1 MKKIFK
7 VLGYLLGA
15 FVILIVCGVAFVNFT
30 FPKVSP
36 AQDLTISH
44 SPDRVA
50 RGTYLANHVTVC
62 IDCHSA
68 RDFSQL
74 SGPIAPGT
82 FGSGGDRFDQ
92 SMGFPGVFYARN
104 ITPFGIS
111 DYTDGELYRLITTG
125 VTNEGRAMFP
135 LMPYGY
141 YGKMDPE
148 DIYDIIAYI
157 RTLEPIENEIPDSK
171 ADFPVSIILKTIPK
185 DASPQPKPA
194 KTDQVA
200 YGKYLMNAAACMDC
214 HSPVDAQGTILAGK
228 EYSGGREFAFP
239 DGSVVRSANLTN
251 DENTGLGSWSEGMF
265 VERFKQYLDS
275 GYQLP
280 KVQPGEFN
288 TIMPWTM
295 YAGMEEDDL
304 KAIYAYLKTVEPI
317 PNQVVKFS
325 PPEASSE

>member
-7 VLGYLLGA
+7 VVAYLLG
-15 FVILIVCGVAFVNFT
+15 VVLILIVCGVAFVNFT

-36 AQDLTISH
+36 AQDLTINH

-50 RGTYLANHVTVC
+50 RGAYLANHVTVC
-62 IDCHSA
+62 VDCHST
-68 RDFSQL
+68 RDFSLL
-74 SGPIAPGT
+74 SGPIQPGT
-82 FGSGGDRFDQ
+82 IGSGGDRFDQ

-135 LMPYGY
+135 LMPYPY

-157 RTLEPIENEIPDSK
+157 RSLDPIENEIPDSK

-185 DASPQPKPA
+185 DADPQPKPA
-194 KTDQVA
+194 TTDQLA
-200 YGKYLMNAAACMDC
+200 YGKYLTNAAACMEC

-228 EYSGGREFAFP
+228 EFSGGREFAFP
-239 DGSVVRSANLTN
+239 DGSTVRSANLTQN
-251 DENTGLGSWSEGMF
+251 QQSGIGSWSEDMF
-265 VERFKQYLDS
+265 VGKFKQYLDS
-275 GYQLP
+275 GYHLP

-288 TIMPWTM
+288 TIMPWVM
-295 YAGMEEDDL
+295 YAGMKEADL
-304 KAIYAYLKTVEPI
+304 KAIYAYLKTIDPI
-317 PNQVVKFS
+317 SNQVVKFS
-325 PPEASSE
+325 PPSVSSE